1 MERQEVY
8 GVEPQ
13 TGTRVDFTAE
23 LGEWINFNP
32 KSQGIQ
38 AFSLVKQDETL
49 IIHVSRVGLGE
60 DWGKTVLVPF
70 FDNVG
75 EKAFY
80 AVYDRPHIK
89 SYLTADLSRGLWSV
103 VALHQIK
110 DRSQPNFFTR
120 EFYYQDLS
128 D

>member
-13 TGTRVDFTAE
+13 AGTAVDFTPE
-23 LGEWINFNP
+23 LGEWTNFNS

-38 AFSLVKQDETL
+38 TFSLMQQDENL
-49 IIHVSRVGLGE
+49 IIHVSRAGLGE
-60 DWGKTVLVPF
+60 DWGETVLIPF

-80 AVYDRPHIK
+80 AVYDRPHIQ
-89 SYLTADLSRGLWSV
+89 STLTADLSRGLWSI
-103 VALHQIK
+103 VAFHHIK
-110 DRSQPNFFTR
+110 DKSRPNFFTR
-120 EFYYQDLS
+120 EFYYRA
-128 D
+128 